1 MATVWKRVLTAGT
14 DAGTP
19 SAIDLT
25 NATNI
30 PAAQLTGT
38 IADAR
43 MPDLTGDVTT
53 SAGAVATT
61 IADNAVTLAKMA
73 GGTDGNIISYDSSGN
88 PVAIATG
95 SDGQV
100 LTSSGAGTQPAFETL
115 SGLGDANESSFKT
128 ISVSGQTDVVAD
140 EDDDTLTLVGAGGM
154 TITTSG
160 DEITFT
166 SATTSGDLTGIT
178 AGTGITGSSL
188 TGPVPTITLDLTELS
203 DSSAPL
209 VASEDKFVILNDG
222 VQGVMICEDIN
233 LGAFNNDQNW
243 TSNTGDITG
252 VTIITDSG
260 SSSKMSDTGLSADF
274 SILGATGV
282 GVTNSGNTAT
292 VTAVPG
298 EIAITGLSG
307 YAAGTYANASSV
319 GASGIV
325 TVGTISSGEW
335 GSGATTI
342 AVASGG
348 TGVTTKTGTGNV
360 VLSASPTFSGTSA
373 FPAGGL
379 EVDGDPVITDNMT
392 IAVDKGGTG
401 ATANTG
407 TGNNVLSASPTF
419 TGAPVA
425 PTASA
430 DTNTT
435 QIATTAYVQTELG
448 DYLTTALGAPKASPT
463 FTGTVN
469 AAAVTISGNLTVS
482 GSTTT
487 VLAEELKVEDNVIV
501 LNSNWASNAAPTQD
515 AGITV
520 ERGTGDDESFFWEE
534 SNDEWAIGHSESSN
548 AFTVAATVCTAKQ
561 QTYSSSQTN
570 SHGAFAIGSF
580 QIDGDDIWMRVS

>member
-128 ISVSGQTDVVAD
+128 ISVSGQSDVVAD